1 MFTDQSVNPKRP
13 KLFSKSPLRIVLT
26 PKKVQ
31 TSTSN
36 CIKVDLDQFTS
47 LHIASDESEEENEFK
62 DSFDQFTT

>member
-31 TSTSN
+31 ASTSN
-36 CIKVDLDQFTS
+36 CIKVNLDDDDKELFI
-47 LHIASDESEEENEFK
+47 LFK
-62 DSFDQFTT
+62 SALKKRN